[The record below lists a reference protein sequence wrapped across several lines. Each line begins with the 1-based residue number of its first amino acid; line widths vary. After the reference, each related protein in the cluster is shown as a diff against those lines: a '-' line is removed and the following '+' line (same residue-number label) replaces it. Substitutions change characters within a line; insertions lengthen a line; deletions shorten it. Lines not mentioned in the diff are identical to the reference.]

1 MTWLQR
7 ALLAPAL
14 VFKDLPPQKGRTKGK
29 RGLEREG
36 LLFVAKSVC
45 LGFRAE
51 ALVAAFANH
60 IFVFVVS
67 FNNDMRMQK
76 REDISAPMALD
87 LPSVD
92 ELNTMPAAFFF
103 SVHKS

>member
-1 MTWLQR
+1 M
-7 ALLAPAL
+7 
-14 VFKDLPPQKGRTKGK
+14 
-29 RGLEREG
+29 
-36 LLFVAKSVC
+36 LFVAKLVC
-45 LGFRAE
+45 LCFRAE

-67 FNNDMRMQK
+67 FNDDMRMQK
-76 REDISAPMALD
+76 REDIPAPMALD

-92 ELNTMPAAFFF
+92 ELKTMPPASFF